1 MYIQR
6 IELNNYRGHEH
17 LAVGFARGM
26 SVIAGIN
33 GSGKTSLLLGL
44 FEALT
49 QAVPTFPTDS
59 GSLAFSEP
67 GCTRVN
73 VVAPNGRARFEAQ
86 CPIEIKVDAYVEA

>member
-1 MYIQR
+1 
-6 IELNNYRGHEH
+6 
-17 LAVGFARGM
+17 M
-26 SVIAGIN
+26 SIWPLDSRAACRSLRATTG
-33 GSGKTSLLLGL
+33 LLLGL